1 MENIEKF
8 RSITIAIQSE
18 EISISTTNLFFQK
31 LISEI
36 PDFPFKDYIGVDAR
50 IVHSKDFENAIIK
63 IQEKNELQLT
73 NLETIAVEKLLKP
86 NPEVINNS
94 NLTWTQKI
102 IETQKLSEDKSS
114 YIDTYFLKATS
125 CPVERC
131 FAFSKRVYSPKRRS
145 LTPKTLSALIFLNR
159 NKHLWD
165 YKTVLQI
172 FGVLDEIEAIEE
184 EGSDD
189 EEYY

>member
-102 IETQKLSEDKSS
+102 I
-114 YIDTYFLKATS
+114 
-125 CPVERC
+125 
-131 FAFSKRVYSPKRRS
+131 
-145 LTPKTLSALIFLNR
+145 
-159 NKHLWD
+159 
-165 YKTVLQI
+165 
-172 FGVLDEIEAIEE
+172 
-184 EGSDD
+184 
-189 EEYY
+189 